1 MAQKTKILVV
11 DDEAVILDSVPKIL
25 RAEGFDVSTADTA
38 ESALEILRTGPP
50 EVVLVDLKLPGLSG
64 MEFLDIA
71 KKEFPQVAAI
81 MMTGYS
87 TLLNAVAALQ
97 NGAFDFLPKPFTFE
111 ELLSVVQRA
120 ARFVSLPPAG
130 RSAGSNGAMIN
141 RHFLGLHTWAK
152 IETDGSAQL
161 GITDWFQA
169 TIGSIARIELPAVN
183 GELRQG
189 GLLAQ
194 IVAQDEMKHTA
205 WAALGGRV
213 IEVNRH
219 VQEDSQLLNRDPMD
233 SGWLARIFPDNLEN
247 DLANLGQ

>member
-25 RAEGFDVSTADTA
+25 RAEGFEISTADTA
-38 ESALEILRTGPP
+38 ERALDILRTGAP
-50 EVVLVDLKLPGLSG
+50 EVVLVDLKLPRLSG

-71 KKEFPQVAAI
+71 KKEFPQAAAI

-87 TLLNAVAALQ
+87 TLFNAVAALQ

-120 ARFVSLPPAG
+120 ARFVNLPPAG
-130 RSAGSNGAMIN
+130 RSAGSNGAIAN
-141 RHFLGLHTWAK
+141 RHLLGLHTWAK
-152 IETDGSAQL
+152 IETDGTAQL
-161 GITDWFQA
+161 GITDLFQA

-213 IEVNRH
+213 IELNRR
-219 VQEDSQLLNRDPMD
+219 VQENPQLLNRDPMD
-233 SGWLARIFPDNLEN
+233 SGWLVRIVPDNIEN
-247 DLANLGQ
+247 DLANLSE

>member
-25 RAEGFDVSTADTA
+25 RAEGFEISTADTA
-38 ESALEILRTGPP
+38 ESALEVLRTGAP
-50 EVVLVDLKLPGLSG
+50 EVVLVDLKLPRLSG

-87 TLLNAVAALQ
+87 TLHNAVAALQ
-97 NGAFDFLPKPFTFE
+97 SGAFDFLPKPFTFE
-111 ELLSVVQRA
+111 ELLSAVQRA
-120 ARFVSLPPAG
+120 ARFVNLPAAG
-130 RSAGSNGAMIN
+130 RSAGANGAMTN

-152 IETDGSAQL
+152 IETDGTAQL
-161 GITDWFQA
+161 GITDLFQA
-169 TIGSIARIELPAVN
+169 TVGLIAQIELPAVN
-183 GELRQG
+183 NEIRQG
-189 GLLAQ
+189 NVLTQ

-205 WAALGGRV
+205 WAVLGGRV
-213 IEVNRH
+213 IEVNRR
-219 VQEDSQLLNRDPMD
+219 VQENPRLLNRDPMD
-233 SGWLARIFPDNLEN
+233 SGWLVRIVPDNLEN

>member
-1 MAQKTKILVV
+1 MVQQTKILVV

-38 ESALEILRTGPP
+38 ESALNILRTAAP
-50 EVVLVDLKLPGLSG
+50 EVVLVDLKLPKLSG
-64 MEFLDIA
+64 MEFLGIVQ
-71 KKEFPQVAAI
+71 KEFPQVAAI

-87 TLLNAVAALQ
+87 TLHNAVAALQ

-120 ARFVSLPPAG
+120 ARFVNLSASR
-130 RSAGSNGAMIN
+130 RSTGSNGAMTN

-152 IETDGSAQL
+152 LEADGMAQL
-161 GITDWFQA
+161 GITDLFQA
-169 TIGSIARIELPAVN
+169 TVGLIARIELPAVN

-205 WAALGGRV
+205 WAVLGGRV

-233 SGWLARIFPDNLEN
+233 SGWLVRIVPDNIEN

>member
-11 DDEAVILDSVPKIL
+11 DDEAVILDTVPKIL
-25 RAEGFDVSTADTA
+25 RAEGFEISTAATA
-38 ESALEILRTGPP
+38 ESALDILRAGAPDI
-50 EVVLVDLKLPGLSG
+50 VLVDLKLPKLSG

-71 KKEFPQVAAI
+71 KKEFPQVAVI

-87 TLLNAVAALQ
+87 TLNNAVAALE

-111 ELLSVVQRA
+111 ELLSAVQRA
-120 ARFVSLPPAG
+120 ARFVNLPAAG
-130 RSAGSNGAMIN
+130 RSAGPNGTMTN
-141 RHFLGLHTWAK
+141 RYLLGLHTWAK
-152 IETDGSAQL
+152 IETDGTAQL
-161 GITDWFQA
+161 GITGLFQ
-169 TIGSIARIELPAVN
+169 TTVGLIAQIELPAVN
-183 GELRQG
+183 DEIRQG

-219 VQEDSQLLNRDPMD
+219 VRENPQLLNRDPMD
-233 SGWLARIFPDNLEN
+233 SGWLVRMVPDNLEN